1 MSARRKKLSARQ
13 KTARRKKIRRAVGV
27 GLVLTAALAAVL
39 FCAYLRTLPDIKN
52 YDYASTTHSVVY
64 SSDGTWL
71 GSVERK
77 NATYVSRDQ
86 IPDTLVYAVVSIE
99 DKRFFSHPGVD
110 PISIFRAVIHNIQ
123 AKEIVEGGSSITQQ
137 LARLLFFND
146 EVTFSRKIAEAI
158 TAIRLEFKYS
168 KDDIITMYL
177 NEVYLGGGA
186 YGVYEA
192 SMLYFGCTPLE
203 MTPAQCAMLAGII
216 TAPSAY
222 CPMDETGY
230 GFATERKEKV
240 LGAMLEQGRLS
251 VFQYAKALVEPI
263 TIYGKIPG
271 QSAFEYGSCL
281 AGYRS
286 CMNLVYNE
294 AVDILSAHYVSE
306 GTSPSSARLK
316 AEQALFSQTMRI
328 NTTISYAMQQKA
340 LAAVWSQVTAR
351 DSRAACAYV
360 SIDSDTGSVLVYYG
374 GDNNTLL
381 DLAASPHQP
390 GSTIKPLYMLYL
402 VDSGIATID
411 DIVYDAPTEID
422 GYAPGNFAGEYYGY
436 VTMRET
442 LVESLNCASLKFFVK
457 GDIADEIDFVKGL
470 GVSTIVDEDYS
481 LAFCLG
487 GFTYGIM
494 PYELCGAYC
503 VIANGGSA
511 VVPHFVSSIELEN
524 GTVITPEETFPRRV
538 VGSEAAEDIADC
550 LYSTVTRGTATP
562 AESSYATFGKTG
574 TTDDAKDVWFV
585 GATGSTVT
593 AIWVGTPDG
602 TIIDGLGSYWCSW
615 AYYYAM
621 TESMAEGTFV
631 SRGVGEVFY
640 DDLTSIYI
648 LREGADTSDG
658 IDASEIAPV
667 TVLTSRLA
675 NYNSRRVVQLDV
687 DASTGLLFGENCP
700 EQYRETRYYLFTEA
714 PEVYCSGDHS
724 YSPMPST
731 QWNPFPWLFN

>member
-1 MSARRKKLSARQ
+1 MKRKKLSARQ
-13 KTARRKKIRRAVGV
+13 KTARKKKIRRAVGI
-27 GLVLTAALAAVL
+27 GLILMAVTAAVFLSV
-39 FCAYLRTLPDIKN
+39 YVRTLPDIRN

-64 SSDGTWL
+64 SADGQWL

-77 NATYVSRDQ
+77 NATFVSRDQ
-86 IPDTLVYAVVSIE
+86 IPDSLVNAVVSIE

-110 PISIFRAVIHNIQ
+110 PISIVRAAVHNLR
-123 AKEIVEGGSSITQQ
+123 AGEIVEGGSSITQQ

-146 EVTFSRKIAEAI
+146 EVTFSRKIAEAV
-158 TAIRLEFKYS
+158 TAVRLELKYS

-192 SMLYFGCTPLE
+192 SMLYFGCPPME
-203 MTPAQCAMLAGII
+203 MTTAQCAMLAGII

-230 GFATERKEKV
+230 VFATERKEKV
-240 LGAMLEQGRLS
+240 LDAMLEQGRIS
-251 VFQYAKALVEPI
+251 VFEYAKALMEPI
-263 TIYGKIPG
+263 KIYGVIPG
-271 QSAFEYGSCL
+271 QSAFEYGSCV

-286 CMNLVYNE
+286 CMNMIYTQ
-294 AVDILSAHYVSE
+294 AVGLLSDYYISQ

-316 AEQALFSQTMRI
+316 AEQALFSQSMKI
-328 NTTISYAMQQKA
+328 NSTISYGMQQKA
-340 LAAVWSQVTAR
+340 LAAIWSQITAR
-351 DSRAACAYV
+351 SAQASCAYV
-360 SIDSDTGSVLVYYG
+360 SMDSETGDVLVYYG

-402 VDSGIATID
+402 VDSGICTID

-422 GYAPGNFAGEYYGY
+422 GYSPGNFAGEYYGY

-457 GDIADEIDFVKGL
+457 GDISDEIDFVRSM

-494 PYELCGAYC
+494 PSELCSAYC
-503 VIANGGSA
+503 VIANGGS
-511 VVPHFVSSIELEN
+511 VIEPRFVTSIELEN
-524 GTVITPEETFPRRV
+524 GTVISAEEGYPRRI
-538 VGSEAAEDIADC
+538 VGSAAADDIRSC
-550 LYSTVTRGTATP
+550 LFSTVTRGTATP

-585 GATGSTVT
+585 GGTGSTVT

-602 TIIDGLGSYWCSW
+602 SIIDGLGSYWCSW

-621 TESMAEGTFV
+621 TESLAEGSFV
-631 SRGVGEVFY
+631 SRGITDVFY
-640 DDLTSIYI
+640 DELTSIYI
-648 LREGADTSDG
+648 LREGANTSDG
-658 IDASEIAPV
+658 IDVSEIAPV
-667 TVLTSRLA
+667 TVLTSRVD
-675 NYNSRRVVQLDV
+675 YYRDRRVVQLDV
-687 DASTGLLFGENCP
+687 DSSTGLLFGENCP
-700 EQYRETRYYLFTEA
+700 EQYRETRYYLYTESPA
-714 PEVYCSGDHS
+714 VYCTDPHEKNTYG
-724 YSPMPST
+724 PE
-731 QWNPFPWLFN
+731 WNFLPWLQN